1 MNIFP
6 PNYRLSGAP
15 EYCFVSVS
23 SRSKCS
29 LNCETSNSRTH
40 IPGFTS
46 HQKTLTFSLHDI
58 SLGHGVFVVFTDGV
72 DVGVSEKLLGCG
84 LVIDE
89 ICVVVVSSTIRDV
102 SDTVADVVFDSDVA
116 CVVSGVQNEDEA
128 GSCLVDGTMLFPR
141 VVSLPSN
148 VLLKTELKVIVG
160 KYVFAKLD
168 LFTLLTFT
176 LFEPKEWYVN

>member
-1 MNIFP
+1 M
-6 PNYRLSGAP
+6 
-15 EYCFVSVS
+15 
-23 SRSKCS
+23 
-29 LNCETSNSRTH
+29 
-40 IPGFTS
+40 
-46 HQKTLTFSLHDI
+46 HDI
-58 SLGHGVFVVFTDGV
+58 SLGHGVFVVFTGGV

-128 GSCLVDGTMLFPR
+128 GSCLVDGTLLFPR

-176 LFEPKEWYVN
+176 LFELCKIVVLYPDIISIRPSTSTTNNILMFMSTFCVKAIEEGGICQGIYSATMADAVMLKGY

>member
-1 MNIFP
+1 MG
-6 PNYRLSGAP
+6 R
-15 EYCFVSVS
+15 
-23 SRSKCS
+23 
-29 LNCETSNSRTH
+29 
-40 IPGFTS
+40 
-46 HQKTLTFSLHDI
+46 
-58 SLGHGVFVVFTDGV
+58 
-72 DVGVSEKLLGCG
+72 G

-128 GSCLVDGTMLFPR
+128 GSCLVDGTLFPR